1 MSAAGERSHQDAAL
15 AYARAGWPVFPVLAG
30 CKEPATKHGFKDATT
45 DPGQISRWW
54 RSNAERNIGIATGAP
69 GPDVLDVDH
78 HGERGSG
85 FAALNRLKREGLV
98 ENPCAVIRTP
108 SGGLHLYF
116 TADPEHPQ
124 GNGSIAR
131 QHIDFRGAGGYVV
144 APPSAIGG
152 RPYEVV
158 KHEPS
163 SAAVDFAAIR
173 SLLDPQPARR
183 GWQPRVDGQPQSLD
197 HLVRYVAECTDHVN
211 DRLYWAACRM
221 AEAGH
226 HDRLPE
232 LIRAA
237 YDAGEDRRGQAE
249 KTVESALRATAARAA
264 QLRGADR
271 PFEREREAG

>member
-1 MSAAGERSHQDAAL
+1 M
-15 AYARAGWPVFPVLAG
+15 
-30 CKEPATKHGFKDATT
+30 
-45 DPGQISRWW
+45 W
-54 RSNAERNIGIATGAP
+54 RSPPARP
-69 GPDVLDVDH
+69 GPDVVDVDH
-78 HGERGSG
+78 HGEHGSG
-85 FAALNRLKREGLV
+85 FGALNRLKREGLV
-98 ENPCAVIRTP
+98 ENPGAVIRTP

-131 QHIDFRGAGGYVV
+131 EHIDFRGAGGYVV

-173 SLLDPQPARR
+173 SLLDPQPERR

-221 AEAGH
+221 AEAGIMTGS
-226 HDRLPE
+226 LE

-249 KTVESALRATAARAA
+249 KPRVGAAHHSGSAQAGSAPFRA
-264 QLRGADR
+264 GAGGR
-271 PFEREREAG
+271 LT